1 MNHFFSKL
9 AFLALALTCTA
20 GAAPDL
26 SGQKAIQNWYRA
38 WETHDWSLLE
48 QALAGGFTFSSPL
61 DDHID
66 LQHVKERCW
75 PNTYKIKRFD
85 IEKVVVDGDNVFVVS
100 TGWTT
105 SGKFARN
112 ADYFQLKNGKIQAYE
127 CFFGP
132 GINYPN
138 SGK

>member
-1 MNHFFSKL
+1 MNRFFPKL
-9 AFLALALTCTA
+9 ALLVLALVCTA
-20 GAAPDL
+20 AAAQDL
-26 SGQKAIQNWYRA
+26 STPKAVQDWYRA
-38 WETHDWSLLE
+38 WETHDWGLLE
-48 QALAGGFTFSSPL
+48 HALGDGFTFSSPL

-66 LQHVKERCW
+66 VQHVKDRCW
-75 PNTYKIKRFD
+75 PNTYKIKKFD
-85 IEKVVVDGDNVFVVS
+85 VEQVVIDGDNVFVIS
-100 TGWTT
+100 TAWTT